1 MSLPFHLILRNAVVG
16 GLLLAG
22 ATVFSPTAVAQD
34 EATSDPC
41 ANSPDDH
48 ALRACRASDLDAAT
62 AELKEV
68 AAELSQSLSA
78 GLDGNAE
85 ALATAQADWDRFMRS
100 ECRLINFESLSGTAG
115 DIYEM
120 GCLSTMTRARIKTL
134 RELLDSP

>member
-1 MSLPFHLILRNAVVG
+1 MPSSEVFCWQGPQFSLPWPWRRTH
-16 GLLLAG
+16 
-22 ATVFSPTAVAQD
+22 
-34 EATSDPC
+34 ATSDPC

-68 AAELSQSLSA
+68 AAELSQSLSE

-120 GCLSTMTRARIKTL
+120 ECLSTMTRARTKLSASCSTP
-134 RELLDSP
+134 RDRPV

>member
-1 MSLPFHLILRNAVVG
+1 MSLPFHLILRHAVVG
-16 GLLLAG
+16 VLLLAG
-22 ATVFSPTAVAQD
+22 AADLSPMAGAQD
-34 EATSDPC
+34 STTSDPC

-48 ALRACRASDLDAAT
+48 ALRACRASDLDAAA

-68 AAELSQSLSA
+68 AAELSQSLSE

-85 ALATAQADWDRFMRS
+85 ALETAQADWDRFMRS

-120 GCLSTMTRARIKTL
+120 ECLSTMTRARTKLL
-134 RELLDSP
+134 REMLDSP